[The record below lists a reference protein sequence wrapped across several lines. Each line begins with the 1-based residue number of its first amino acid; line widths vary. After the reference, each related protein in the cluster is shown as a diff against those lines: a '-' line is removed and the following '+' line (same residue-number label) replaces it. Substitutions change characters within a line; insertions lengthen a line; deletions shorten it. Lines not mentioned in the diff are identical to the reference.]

1 MRLPVPPRALRAIGF
16 DDAPHPRT
24 RGVRVAIAGVV
35 CRGTRFEGLLWDHV
49 RKDGWGATE
58 RLVTMLRAS
67 KYLPQ
72 VHLVLLDGIAFGG
85 LNVVDLPALA
95 AAVER
100 PCVAVMRRLPD
111 LPAMERA
118 IRRLPRPE
126 RRLERL
132 RRAGPIH
139 VRTPFVFQVCG
150 LDPDRTAD
158 ALARLT
164 DVGHVPEALRLAH
177 LVASA
182 VRDGESRGRA

>member
-1 MRLPVPPRALRAIGF
+1 MRLPTPPRALRAIGF
-16 DDAPHPRT
+16 DDAPHPRR
-24 RGVRVAIAGVV
+24 RGVRVELAGVV
-35 CRGTRFEGLLWDHV
+35 CRGTRFEGLLWGHV

-58 RLVTMLRAS
+58 RLVQMLRGS
-67 KYLPQ
+67 KYLAQ

-100 PCVAVMRRLPD
+100 PCMAVMRRLPD

-118 IRRLPRPE
+118 IRKLPRPT

-139 VRTPFVFQVCG
+139 SRPPFVFQVCG
-150 LDPDRTAD
+150 LDPERAHD
-158 ALARLT
+158 ALLRLT
-164 DVGHVPEALRLAH
+164 DTGHVPEALRLAH
-177 LVASA
+177 LIGSA
-182 VRDGESRGRA
+182 VQGGQSRGRA